1 MGFCICVY
9 YELAFYLFISELK
22 NKPIG
27 FLYDLRKGIND
38 AFDKY
43 SDDGKPLPPAIIDF
57 EKRARLF
64 DDKKK

>member
-1 MGFCICVY
+1 
-9 YELAFYLFISELK
+9 LQ